1 MGRLSNPHPDRS
13 DKRHGFTPHVT
24 STNRTWVV
32 PLSPS
37 VLFIHKGVR
46 MKNSIGVLMRNT
58 CLILLMLVSLGAGK
72 TMAGPCPP
80 GPPSSRVNGMVA
92 GTAVPGGT
100 QYYFTDALLAGFDC
114 FEQLSAW
121 FPSYIHSTNSVN
133 PAHEVV
139 DMAYAVEGSATF
151 FNVVVPASGN
161 YSLTVRYAFASGL
174 FPGVKDRPEG
184 IMVNGVVITNDMHFP
199 ITGNF
204 ETFENSSIVVPLN
217 AGKNTVQMFNIA
229 SASISRADTLT
240 ITAAGNSACG
250 SVPTAPGS
258 LSALT
263 ASADQINLNWPSS
276 TAPSGCTV
284 GSYSVFRST
293 TSGFAPTGSNQ
304 IASGITGL
312 TYDDTTALCN
322 TTYYYVVEALDSAG
336 SSVGSAQASA
346 ATSACPVSSGV
357 QINCGGPAAAPFIAD
372 ADFAGG
378 GTIHHTNVIDLSGVT
393 NPAPMA
399 VYQDARTGNFSYT
412 VAGFAPGSSHTVR
425 LHFAETFFKT
435 TGSRTFN
442 VTVNGTT
449 VLTNFDIIATAGSV
463 NKAVIEQF
471 TEPASSTGNYVI
483 TFTSVINQSL
493 LSGIEIQ

>member
-1 MGRLSNPHPDRS
+1 
-13 DKRHGFTPHVT
+13 
-24 STNRTWVV
+24 
-32 PLSPS
+32 
-37 VLFIHKGVR
+37 
-46 MKNSIGVLMRNT
+46 MRNS
-58 CLILLMLVSLGAGK
+58 CLVLLMLLSLGVGTA
-72 TMAGPCPP
+72 MAGLCPP
-80 GPPSSRVNGMVA
+80 GPPASRGDGTVA
-92 GTAVPGGT
+92 GMAVPGGI

-133 PAHEVV
+133 PIHEVV

-151 FNVVVPASGN
+151 FNVVVPTSGN
-161 YSLTVRYAFASGL
+161 YTLTVRYAFASGL
-174 FPGVKDRPEG
+174 FPGVTDRPEG
-184 IMVNGVVITNDMHFP
+184 IKVNGVVITNDMHFP

-204 ETFENSSIVVPLN
+204 ETFENSSIIVPLN

-240 ITAAGNSACG
+240 ITAAGSSACTG
-250 SVPTAPGS
+250 VPTAPGS

-263 ASADQINLNWPSS
+263 ASDTQVNLSWSSS

-293 TSGFAPTGSNQ
+293 TSGFTPTGSNQ
-304 IASGITGL
+304 IASGITGT
-312 TYDDTTALCN
+312 TYNDTTTLCN

-336 SSVGSAQASA
+336 SSAGSTQASA
-346 ATSACPVSSGV
+346 TTGACPITSGV
-357 QINCGGPAAAPFIAD
+357 QINCGGPAVAPFTAD

-378 GTIHHTNVIDLSGVT
+378 GTINHANTINLSGVT

-399 VYQDARTGNFSYT
+399 VYQTARTGSFSYT
-412 VAGFAPGSSHTVR
+412 VSDFNPGSSHTVR
-425 LHFAETFFKT
+425 LHFAETYFKT

-442 VTVNGTT
+442 VIINGTT
-449 VLTNFDIIATAGSV
+449 VLTNFDILATAGAM

-493 LSGIEIQ
+493 VSGIEIQ

>member
-1 MGRLSNPHPDRS
+1 
-13 DKRHGFTPHVT
+13 
-24 STNRTWVV
+24 
-32 PLSPS
+32 
-37 VLFIHKGVR
+37 
-46 MKNSIGVLMRNT
+46 MRKSFFV
-58 CLILLMLVSLGAGK
+58 LLMLLSLGVGAA
-72 TMAGPCPP
+72 MAGPCPP
-80 GPPSSRVNGMVA
+80 GPPASRGNGMVA
-92 GTAVPGGT
+92 GIAVPGGT

-121 FPSYIHSTNSVN
+121 FPSYIHSTNSIN

-151 FNVVVPASGN
+151 FNVVVPTSGN
-161 YSLTVRYAFASGL
+161 YTLTVRYAFASGL
-174 FPGVKDRPEG
+174 FPGVTDRPEG

-217 AGKNTVQMFNIA
+217 AGKNTVELFNIA

-240 ITAAGNSACG
+240 ITAGGSSACVG
-250 SVPTAPGS
+250 VPTAPGS
-258 LSALT
+258 LSAFT
-263 ASADQINLNWPSS
+263 ASGNQINLNWSPS

-378 GTIHHTNVIDLSGVT
+378 GTIHHANVIDLSGLT
-393 NPAPMA
+393 SPAPMA
-399 VYQDARTGNFSYT
+399 VYQSARVGNFSYT
-412 VAGFAPGSSHTVR
+412 LSGFTPGASHTVR

-442 VTVNGTT
+442 VSINGTT
-449 VLTNFDIIATAGSV
+449 VLSNFDIVSAAGTM
-463 NKAVIEQF
+463 NKAVIKQF
-471 TEPASSTGNYVI
+471 TAPASSTGHYVI
-483 TFTSVINQSL
+483 TFTSVINQAL